1 MQAALS
7 RLRGLRG
14 VIAAF
19 PMLDLRAPHF
29 TREYEKLMGGAPMP
43 PDGVVTDHLE
53 SMRKGDV
60 VSSVVPPER
69 LDLGTAVI
77 LQGRFVEFLG
87 EEEVL
92 FPMERVRGW
101 KRGVGERE
109 MPKLWIYHGRQ
120 DSGVPAEGSV
130 KFVEEAEK
138 VWADGEVRLDLPDGE
153 HGVGGELDLDE
164 PGAEWLREGVEW
176 VVEPWLTGSDS
187 IELV

>member
-1 MQAALS
+1 VQAALS
-7 RLRGLRG
+7 HLPGLRA

-29 TREYEKLMGGAPMP
+29 TREYEKLMGGAPIP
-43 PDGVVTDHLE
+43 PDGVITDHLE

-92 FPMERVRGW
+92 FPMGRVRAW
-101 KRGVGERE
+101 KGDEGK
-109 MPKLWIYHGRQ
+109 MPRLWIYHGRQ

-164 PGAEWLREGVEW
+164 PGAEWLREGLEW